1 MGHCLKNESLGIK
14 SGHRSTSI
22 NTNLDLSKLLTCR
35 FEAFYVLNLILNV
48 LLAYCA
54 ELTYT
59 LPMSV
64 TFARRYFQDE
74 TKTITDVVIAKL
86 TMLRGR

>member
-1 MGHCLKNESLGIK
+1 
-14 SGHRSTSI
+14 
-22 NTNLDLSKLLTCR
+22 
-35 FEAFYVLNLILNV
+35 
-48 LLAYCA
+48 
-54 ELTYT
+54 
-59 LPMSV
+59 MSV